1 MINTLADL
9 RAVIA
14 EGGLDKSD
22 LIALLYSANI
32 PVSFKVAA
40 FPMIMALPAAAME
53 KIPGELSPLL
63 DQLEAG
69 DLTGLRDRLNAA
81 GVPALWVDK
90 ILEYASN
97 LH

>member
-1 MINTLADL
+1 MINTLSDL
-9 RAVIA
+9 RARLA
-14 EGGLDKSD
+14 GGGLEKSD

-32 PVSFKVAA
+32 PVGFKVAA
-40 FPMIMALPAAAME
+40 FPMIMALPAEAME

-69 DLTGLRDRLNAA
+69 DLTGLRDRLNGA
-81 GVPALWVDK
+81 GVPPAWIDK